1 MTVRFMASLTV
12 ILVLLA
18 ETVGP
23 STSGKKLKLIAVM
36 LWKEAR
42 TFACGLLYLGY
53 PKLML
58 FD

>member
-12 ILVLLA
+12 LLVLLA

-36 LWKEAR
+36 L
-42 TFACGLLYLGY
+42 
-53 PKLML
+53 
-58 FD
+58 